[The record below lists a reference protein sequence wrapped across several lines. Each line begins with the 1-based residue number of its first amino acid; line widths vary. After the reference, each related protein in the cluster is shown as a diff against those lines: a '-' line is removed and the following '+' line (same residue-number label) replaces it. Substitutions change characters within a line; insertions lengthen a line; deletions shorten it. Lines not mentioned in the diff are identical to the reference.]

1 MKSLTHL
8 SIWLLIA
15 ISAPLAMSQRSSY
28 DPAAKNR
35 KDSHQGFTDFVLK
48 QINPQN
54 TDYGCEIQEARK
66 LLVAE
71 TVKDIDFWT
80 IVVAL
85 SLLAL
90 SFFMLTVQHHTRHR
104 LELVAARFLAQYHN
118 SLVDTRKEAERAIRR
133 HNELVSA
140 TDRAV
145 EKFQIG
151 NSPDSQAAIFGSD
164 PIHAVEPKSST
175 TTAVKTTVNRNEA
188 GPGEALTTKPLP
200 RPDAT
205 PEADLIAR
213 IKSLQQQL
221 AASHAREK
229 NLKRE
234 LDKVQRHGQTEAA
247 AKT

>member
-1 MKSLTHL
+1 MKFRTPLF
-8 SIWLLIA
+8 WLLIA
-15 ISAPLAMSQRSSY
+15 ISAPLAMSQPSSY
-28 DPAAKNR
+28 DPAANNR
-35 KDSHQGFTDFVLK
+35 NDSHTGFTDFVLK

-54 TDYGCEIQEARK
+54 TDYGCEIDGVRK
-66 LLVAE
+66 LVVAE

-85 SLLAL
+85 GFLVL
-90 SFFMLTVQHHTRHR
+90 SFFILDIQHRTRNR

-118 SLVDTRKEAERAIRR
+118 SLVDARQHAERAIRR

-140 TDRAV
+140 TDRVV
-145 EKFQIG
+145 EKFQIR
-151 NSPDSQAAIFGSD
+151 NSPDPQAAISD
-164 PIHAVEPKSST
+164 PIQAVQPRSST
-175 TTAVKTTVNRNEA
+175 TTEVKTTMSRNEA
-188 GPGEALTTKPLP
+188 GPSAPLTTKPLP
-200 RPDAT
+200 RPDHA

-213 IKSLQQQL
+213 VKSLQQQL

-234 LDKVQRHGQTEAA
+234 LDKVQRHGQAEAA